1 MEQTVEGQVQGQV
14 AQGFNWKQV
23 ASGLA
28 SSIPHI
34 FAALNN
40 RSQAAPIGSIS
51 ANSGVSSPIAQVMEN
66 GQNAIATTKRWLGP
80 HPVLRVGGV
89 YLMADGAIAIIKDE
103 IRGMDVTGGSRPRTN
118 DRKKHIW
125 RLARIGLGY
134 YMTRVK

>member
-1 MEQTVEGQVQGQV
+1 MEQTVEGQVS
-14 AQGFNWKQV
+14 QGFNWKQV

-40 RSQAAPIGSIS
+40 RAQAVPVGAIS
-51 ANSGVSSPIAQVMEN
+51 ANPGVSSPVVQVMES

-89 YLMADGAIAIIKDE
+89 YLMADGVVAIIKDE
-103 IRGMDVTGGSRPRTN
+103 FLYSMAVAKGSKATIN
-118 DRKKHIW
+118 RKKHLW

-134 YMTRVK
+134 YMIRMK